1 MPGPNFGV
9 NDNNFFVAAFPVNDF
24 FVQFQQG
31 FPVTVNFAPGTNTTY
46 GAITLGVTWKP
57 ELPSPVTALLV
68 RPEIRWD
75 HAFTNNKPFNNNP
88 PFNTKGTANSFTFGS
103 DFVLTF

>member
-1 MPGPNFGV
+1 M
-9 NDNNFFVAAFPVNDF
+9 
-24 FVQFQQG
+24 
-31 FPVTVNFAPGTNTTY
+31 
-46 GAITLGVTWKP
+46 TWKP
-57 ELPSPVTALLV
+57 ELPAPVTGLLV

-88 PFNTKGTANSFTFGS
+88 PANTKGTANSFTFGS